1 MIGDTHIQRIAR
13 GDAIV
18 FEQLFK
24 LWSERMYFYATK
36 ITGNQELS
44 KDIIQ
49 ESFLAYWN
57 KRDSFD
63 TALVVKAFLYGS
75 IKNQIFK
82 HSRDNLTHKRILESL
97 DEIAPPT
104 TDDLIVAAEIS
115 GQVQKAVGALPSQTK
130 KVIELSM
137 NGLKVE
143 EIAREMGISV
153 NSVKTLK
160 KSGYKHLREKLHHLR
175 AILFLLFT

>member
-1 MIGDTHIQRIAR
+1 
-13 GDAIV
+13 
-18 FEQLFK
+18 
-24 LWSERMYFYATK
+24 MYFYAAK

-63 TALVVKAFLYGS
+63 TALMVKAFLYAS

-82 HSRDNLTHKRILESL
+82 HFRDNMTHKRILESL
-97 DEIAPPT
+97 EIET
-104 TDDLIVAAEIS
+104 SVTDDLIIAAEIS
-115 GQVQKAVGALPSQTK
+115 GQVQKAIGTLPGQTK

-137 NGLKVE
+137 SGLKVE
-143 EIAREMGISV
+143 EIAQEMGISV